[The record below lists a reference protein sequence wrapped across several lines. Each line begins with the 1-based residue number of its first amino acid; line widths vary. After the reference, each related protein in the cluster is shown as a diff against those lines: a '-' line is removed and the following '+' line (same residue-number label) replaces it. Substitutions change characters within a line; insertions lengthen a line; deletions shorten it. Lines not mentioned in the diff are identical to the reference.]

1 MRRFILSVSIGLIC
15 TLPMLAEAFANNY
28 PNRSVRFV
36 VPYPPGAGTD
46 FAARLVGRELEK
58 DLRQPFV
65 VENRPGA
72 GSAIGAT
79 AVARSDAD
87 GYTMLLATTGTLSI
101 NPHVYSSLRYD
112 PLKDFAPVAV
122 LCETPFVLVVNPA
135 VPAKTMQELI
145 DLAKKEPGKL
155 SFASAGIGSLHH
167 LAAELLMERT
177 KTKLLHVPYAG
188 SVPGLTDVISGQV
201 QVMFVDMQSV
211 LPQIKAG
218 TVRPLGVTSAKR
230 TTIDASIPAIAETV
244 PDYNVVT
251 YSSIMVPAA
260 TPADVLNVLNKS
272 VRKILAEP
280 DIQKAFRQVG
290 IEPLD
295 GSTPTEIRAFN
306 QAELSKW
313 GAIVKSANIPV
324 R

>member
-260 TPADVLNVLNKS
+260 TPADVLEVLNKS

-280 DIQKAFRQVG
+280 EIQKTFRQVG

-295 GSTPTEIRAFN
+295 GSTPTKIRAFN